1 VLGEVEA
8 FTFPFQ
14 LQSNLTKYIM
24 FIPLENQTLSI
35 IPISEDMST
44 KREVNSPPQL
54 IEERFVPYDL
64 FQIVG

>member
-1 VLGEVEA
+1 
-8 FTFPFQ
+8 
-14 LQSNLTKYIM
+14 M